1 MQAIDSSNI
10 NLKIKPQKRNS
21 LALKVTPNGVEVL
34 IPNHL
39 DPEGRQVQTFI
50 EAGLQKL
57 TSPPTGLPTLTKDEI
72 MALVDR
78 WADQL
83 GLAVER
89 VQLRPMRQKWGSIS
103 TNGNLT
109 LADDLLKLP
118 PHLVEYVICHE
129 LLHLKVPHH
138 NKLYYLLLGQHI
150 PDWRHREQ
158 ALSQWVLQFKA

>member
-1 MQAIDSSNI
+1 MQARDSSNI
-10 NLKIKPQKRNS
+10 DLKIKPQKRKS
-21 LALKVTPNGVEVL
+21 LALKVTPDGIEVL

-39 DPEGRQVQTFI
+39 DPEGRRVQTFI
-50 EAGLQKL
+50 KAGLQKL
-57 TSPPTGLPTLTKDEI
+57 TLPPAGGSTLTKDEI

-83 GLAVER
+83 GVAAER

-103 TNGNLT
+103 TSGNLT

-138 NKLYYLLLGQHI
+138 NRLYYLLLGQHI
-150 PDWRHREQ
+150 PDWRHRAQ
-158 ALSQWVLQFKA
+158 ALSHWLLPLKG